1 MNVQTVGAPGI
12 AASSR
17 VAIAD
22 CDIHPAQRSPTDL
35 HPYLPRRWIDHMAE
49 YGAGR
54 RLGMQKG
61 PAYPK
66 SQPDASRRDAL
77 PPEGG
82 RQGSSLSFMQTQHLD
97 PNNVVLGILNP
108 LNAGQGVS
116 NPDLSAA
123 LCHAINQW
131 QVAEWTGKDARLKA
145 SIVVPYEY
153 ADAAIAEIRLWA
165 GHADFVQ
172 VLFLSRTAEPLGN
185 RRYWPIYQAAAEA
198 GLPVAVH
205 AFGYGG
211 QPITSTGWPSYY
223 IEEMTGHAQSSQA
236 GLSSMVL
243 EGIFERIP
251 ALKVIMVE
259 AGFAWAPSLAWRLDK
274 AWRTL
279 RAETP
284 HLRRPP
290 SEYLR
295 QHVWWT
301 TQPMEEPDPREH
313 LLDTVEWMGWD
324 RLLFATDYPHWDYD
338 DPAYA
343 LPLRVPDAQRR
354 ALFLDNARAVY
365 GLAASPDLPQ

>member
-1 MNVQTVGAPGI
+1 MNVQTVPAPAKP
-12 AASSR
+12 AASR
-17 VAIAD
+17 IAIAD
-22 CDIHPAQRSPTDL
+22 CDIHPAQRSANDL
-35 HPYLPRRWIDHMAE
+35 DPYLPRQWREHMQE
-49 YGAGR
+49 FGAGR
-54 RLGMQKG
+54 RMGMAAG

-66 SQPDASRRDAL
+66 SQPNASRRDAL

-82 RQGSSLSFMQTQHLD
+82 RQGSSLSFMQKQHLD
-97 PNNVVLGILNP
+97 ANNVVLGILNP

-116 NPDLSAA
+116 NPGLSAA

-131 QVAEWTGKDARLKA
+131 QVAEWTGKDRRLKA
-145 SIVVPYEY
+145 SVVVPYEY
-153 ADAAIAEIRLWA
+153 ADAAVAEIRHWA
-165 GHADFVQ
+165 GHRDFVQ
-172 VLFLSRTAEPLGN
+172 VLLLSRTAEPLGN

-211 QPITSTGWPSYY
+211 APISSTGWPSHY

-243 EGIFERIP
+243 EGIFERFP
-251 ALKVIMVE
+251 ALRVLMVE

-284 HLRRPP
+284 HLKRPP
-290 SEYLR
+290 SEYMR
-295 QHVWWT
+295 ERVWWT
-301 TQPMEEPDPREH
+301 TQPMEEPEPRTH
-313 LLDTVEWMGWD
+313 LLDTAEWMGWD

-338 DPAYA
+338 DPAHA
-343 LPLRVPDAQRR
+343 LPLRISEDQR
-354 ALFLDNARAVY
+354 AAFFLGNARAVY
-365 GLAASPDLPQ
+365 GLDA